1 MMRVDISVDKELD
14 ALRIDTRDRSWVAV
28 ISLQQSRAKIA
39 RELVDVV
46 LRLLKVKGVQ

>member
-1 MMRVDISVDKELD
+1 MRVEIYVDRKLD
-14 ALRIDTRDRSWVAV
+14 ALRIETTCTAWDGV

-46 LRLLKVKGVQ
+46 LRLLKVKGVG